1 MTLEPWRV
9 LNALDELEEVKSIF
23 EEDLILDPPERDEA
37 LRRMTRALAILHRF
51 VKEK

>member
-1 MTLEPWRV
+1 MILEKWRV

-23 EEDLILDPPERDEA
+23 EEGFVLDPPERDEA
-37 LRRMTRALAILHRF
+37 LRRMTRALAILHAL